1 MTSLLLLAAITCHS
15 LHFLILALSVLY
27 QDGVDNT
34 GPSELIHIH
43 LHLHLQLHLHLRL
56 QKITSKTIT
65 NQNMT
70 HTPRSAQTL
79 VD

>member
-1 MTSLLLLAAITCHS
+1 
-15 LHFLILALSVLY
+15 LY